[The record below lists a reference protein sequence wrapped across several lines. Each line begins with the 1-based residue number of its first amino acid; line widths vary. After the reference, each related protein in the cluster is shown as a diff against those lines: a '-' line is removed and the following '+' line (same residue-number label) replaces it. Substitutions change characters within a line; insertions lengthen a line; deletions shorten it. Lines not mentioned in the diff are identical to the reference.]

1 MLVKD
6 FGAVENWLD
15 EPFLNAR
22 NGPVLRPDEG
32 RQDVANGS
40 EAGAVFRHR
49 CLASVLFSSLLPFVG
64 LDGPVEELDVLQP
77 RIKRELLE
85 VLPEVGGHFEI
96 EIDQRLGDGLP
107 ALERAHRAHAGR
119 FLLRGKD
126 GAGVD
131 G

>member
-15 EPFLNAR
+15 ESFLNAR

-40 EAGAVFRHR
+40 EAEAVFGHR

-96 EIDQRLGDGLP
+96 EIDQRP
-107 ALERAHRAHAGR
+107 R
-119 FLLRGKD
+119 
-126 GAGVD
+126 
-131 G
+131 